1 VKCPR
6 CGNNP
11 HAERVPP
18 IVWRIVAVLVGVG
31 LLVCIGWVIFRALTT
46 NGLTNML
53 GLNQPTPA
61 PTQVIQ
67 VIYVVATPVPPTAT
81 TTPSS
86 TPTKIVS
93 PTAIPRGAKP
103 APTVVP
109 PTVIPPGFYPA
120 VVLNTPANAT
130 VYAGANAAIVLEWQ
144 AVAPGSLKE
153 NEWYEIQLTFTGRDS
168 KPAERKSYTKETRW
182 ILSPDLYKEISL
194 TVRTIKWTVNVVRVE
209 GFDPLAALNRTPITV
224 GSSSRTFIW
233 NP

>member
-1 VKCPR
+1 LLSWWALGYSSVSV
-6 CGNNP
+6 GSFF
-11 HAERVPP
+11 RV
-18 IVWRIVAVLVGVG
+18 A
-31 LLVCIGWVIFRALTT
+31 TT
-46 NGLTNML
+46 NLLGEYAL
-53 GLNQPTPA
+53 GLNQPTPV

-67 VIYVVATPVPPTAT
+67 VIYVVATPVPPTPT
-81 TTPSS
+81 LTPSP

-93 PTAIPRGAKP
+93 PTATPRGAKP

-109 PTVIPPGFYPA
+109 PTAIPPGFYPA

-153 NEWYEIQLTFTGRDS
+153 NEWYEIQLNFTGRDS